1 MVMCGGEPAA
11 TQQATCINFRKKMVV
26 DERNDLDLSCMPG

>member
-11 TQQATCINFRKKMVV
+11 TKRATCINFCKKMGV
-26 DERNDLDLSCMPG
+26 DEGNDLELSSMPG

>member
-11 TQQATCINFRKKMVV
+11 TQRATCINFRKKMGV
-26 DERNDLDLSCMPG
+26 DERKDLDLSSMPG

>member
-11 TQQATCINFRKKMVV
+11 TKRATCINFRKKMGVN
-26 DERNDLDLSCMPG
+26 ERNDLDLGSMPG